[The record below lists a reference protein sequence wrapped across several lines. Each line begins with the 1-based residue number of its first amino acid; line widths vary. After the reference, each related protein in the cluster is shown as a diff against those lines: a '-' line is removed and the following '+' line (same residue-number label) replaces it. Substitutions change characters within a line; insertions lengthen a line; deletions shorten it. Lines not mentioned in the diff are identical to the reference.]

1 MRDRPRSS
9 LKEGLGLPALED
21 QLSSLNQEALLLEEP
36 QVPPLAL
43 RVRTSPPGFLVHEE
57 MLRYVLPLLGE
68 QIGFRL

>member
-9 LKEGLGLPALED
+9 FQEGLGLPPLEG

-43 RVRTSPPGFLVHEE
+43 RVRTSLPGFLVNEE
-57 MLRYVLPLLGE
+57 MLSYVLPLLGE
-68 QIGFRL
+68 QVGFRL